1 MDINHTIQ
9 EASKWVFEMTWRAL
23 GASLIVVTGI
33 FLASTIERI
42 SMHFR
47 RRIAF
52 GRRKERS
59 VYLSTGVLALTV
71 ILALSA
77 LGVSQ
82 TGIGIIV
89 SASLALGSFGDGFYG
104 LRIFSEGLFHVG
116 DEIELADEGIIGRVN
131 RISLTTTTFETED
144 GRTVTVPNKRLL
156 GRALISHVFSGAKLL
171 KFDLTL
177 DPVVDVDAVIQTV
190 EAVAVSV
197 LAAGAYSAFAAEVR
211 KIKGTA
217 ISCVVEFRVPIP
229 QSRAVSSNFMK
240 SAKKYF
246 DDQGV
251 TVVTLSVKSLR

>member
-144 GRTVTVPNKRLL
+144 ARIVTTFVIVVTMLVEASVTMARTVTICAMVVELETTVLTWRFAEL
-156 GRALISHVFSGAKLL
+156 AL
-171 KFDLTL
+171 T
-177 DPVVDVDAVIQTV
+177 
-190 EAVAVSV
+190 
-197 LAAGAYSAFAAEVR
+197 FAA
-211 KIKGTA
+211 
-217 ISCVVEFRVPIP
+217 
-229 QSRAVSSNFMK
+229 
-240 SAKKYF
+240 
-246 DDQGV
+246 
-251 TVVTLSVKSLR
+251 VK